1 MSLVLG
7 VMGIPKVEVELLRI
21 IVRLSS
27 NLRTTWTVSESGN
40 CDVLLVDSAT
50 PTDAWHAPSAPFVVV
65 PMVQRAEANA
75 ANHANHAR
83 PAGRTLA
90 RPIFAE
96 ELVDLLNEVTPGV
109 RKGKTVAAAVVR
121 SGRERASLTRW
132 PAQVTMQ
139 KNPVYLRLAAALS
152 KSAQSA
158 ESLSALSRV
167 DVDECSTF
175 MGLLEQEGVLAW
187 SPDASARDVLAGHG
201 AQQRTGLLSRI
212 RRRLGLA

>member
-27 NLRTTWTVSESGN
+27 NLRTPWTVSESGN
-40 CDVLLVDSAT
+40 CDVLLVDSTAAV
-50 PTDAWHAPSAPFVVV
+50 DAWHAPSAPFVVV
-65 PMVQRAEANA
+65 PVVQRGEV
-75 ANHANHAR
+75 HAG
-83 PAGRTLA
+83 GRSLA

-109 RKGKTVAAAVVR
+109 RNGKVAAAAVVR
-121 SGRERASLTRW
+121 SARDRASLIRW

-139 KNPVYLRLAAALS
+139 RNPVYLRLAAALS

-187 SPDASARDVLAGHG
+187 SPDAAARDALTAEG
-201 AQQRTGLLSRI
+201 AARERTGLLSRI